1 MAKGQARD
9 PATCR
14 FVRKPAKVKGA
25 KYTKAKLPVAVPIFL
40 EVS

>member
-1 MAKGQARD
+1 MAKGQTRD
-9 PATCR
+9 PATGR

-25 KYTKAKLPVAVPIFL
+25 KYTKSKLPVAVPIFL